1 VRLLPP
7 PEGEDPN
14 PMSHFLDSVTEL
26 FEHALRDLEDSDMV
40 GITISN
46 EVEVKDRAIG
56 ISFRKKDQITGDV
69 IWSVFENVAQSN
81 ARFNALDTLVMT
93 VHSVK
98 MPIGHG
104 GNGIATKGRPL
115 EIMIRLKRSIVQVK
129 AESNCLAHALVIA
142 KAKVDGD
149 PNYESYRHGYKLR
162 PVVDRL
168 LETAGIDLSRGGGVP
183 ELMRFQEHFKE
194 YRIVVFGGLNCE
206 DIYFDWLVDSE
217 KRINLVYDDVNRHF
231 HVINNFTGAMARG
244 YVCRGCNK
252 GCRRGVTHKCG
263 ETCSY
268 CKAVPPC
275 MFSEKSPVRVL

>member
-1 VRLLPP
+1 MSQDDNEPQRFTIEEEQTRQYRRFNALGTQLTVRLLHP

-14 PMSHFLDSVTEL
+14 PIPHFLDSVREL

-56 ISFRKKDQITGDV
+56 ISFRRKDQITGDV
-69 IWSVFENVAQSN
+69 IWSVFEKVAQSN

-115 EIMIRLKRSIVQVK
+115 EIMVRLKGSIVQVK
-129 AESNCLAHALVIA
+129 AESNFLAHALVIA

-168 LETAGIDLSRGGGVP
+168 LEATGIDLRAVW
-183 ELMRFQEHFKE
+183 E
-194 YRIVVFGGLNCE
+194 YQ
-206 DIYFDWLVDSE
+206 S
-217 KRINLVYDDVNRHF
+217 
-231 HVINNFTGAMARG
+231 
-244 YVCRGCNK
+244 
-252 GCRRGVTHKCG
+252 
-263 ETCSY
+263 
-268 CKAVPPC
+268 
-275 MFSEKSPVRVL
+275 